1 MTSKGQRFLGIAF
14 FLTLAFCVFE
24 FIGGKLSGSLAL
36 LADAGHMLADLSAL
50 GLAYF
55 ASWMA
60 ARPSTPRMSYGFHR
74 IEVLSALINGVI
86 LVTMAIFIAKE
97 AFHRLNENPE
107 IHTGMMLGVAF
118 VGLLFNIAAGFL
130 LKSVAH
136 ESVNLLGAFFHV
148 VSDALS
154 SVGTIVA
161 GCVIALTGWRYADP
175 LVSFM
180 IACLIGVS
188 AWRLL
193 RDVVAV
199 LLEATPPHIDIEV
212 LGKKVL

>member
-1 MTSKGQRFLGIAF
+1 VTSKGQRFLGIAF

-74 IEVLSALINGVI
+74 IEVLSALINGVV

-97 AFHRLNENPE
+97 AFHRLNENCE

-118 VGLLFNIAAGFL
+118 VGFFLTSRRDFYSRALPMKASISWALF
-130 LKSVAH
+130 
-136 ESVNLLGAFFHV
+136 
-148 VSDALS
+148 
-154 SVGTIVA
+154 
-161 GCVIALTGWRYADP
+161 
-175 LVSFM
+175 FM
-180 IACLIGVS
+180 WCP
-188 AWRLL
+188 
-193 RDVVAV
+193 
-199 LLEATPPHIDIEV
+199 TP
-212 LGKKVL
+212 